1 MKDIIKQYI
10 KEMQKVIKNIY
21 FFYNGNMLNEEL
33 KIKEIN
39 NGNNE
44 IKILVYELD
53 GFDNTEE
60 ELKESERIVL
70 H

>member
-70 H
+70 L

>member
-1 MKDIIKQYI
+1 
-10 KEMQKVIKNIY
+10 MQKVIKNIY

-70 H
+70 L

>member
-1 MKDIIKQYI
+1 
-10 KEMQKVIKNIY
+10 
-21 FFYNGNMLNEEL
+21 MLNEEL
-33 KIKEIN
+33 KIEEIN